1 MDAGVSPL
9 ISDQSR
15 EKLNHLLSALTSE
28 QSVLIDHI
36 KNEVLLNIPQYF
48 KMTDFRKPVKK
59 VEAIFLKKA
68 VHHSQEEQT
77 VLKRAMVA
85 KLALNLP
92 RCLEKMNLPTSV
104 LVLYPDAL
112 ERLVDFLKT
121 AAIDRYDSAGEFFC
135 KDVRFVLGLSVPC
148 GSRIVD
154 LNSRIYLHTVI
165 LSVIRARN
173 MDGLIRYFRAGG
185 AGPWLRSHVESRYL
199 EEYNQQG
206 TDNYYL
212 RLADLLEKKKDIKG
226 WVGSAWLLD
235 PQLMSISPRLAYL
248 RERPL
253 GGGAFFLKHGTK
265 SSDIANAIKTSEK
278 RRCLYQAGKYI
289 PVCYSVVW
297 PRNELIAWADK
308 TRRLIKPN

>member
-1 MDAGVSPL
+1 M

-15 EKLNHLLSALTSE
+15 EKFNHLLFALTSE
-28 QSVLIDHI
+28 QVILIDQI
-36 KNEVLLNIPQYF
+36 KDEVLLNISRYN
-48 KMTDFRKPVKK
+48 KMTDFRRPIEEVD
-59 VEAIFLKKA
+59 AIFLKKA
-68 VHHSQEEQT
+68 KHHSQEEQA

-92 RCLEKMNLPTSV
+92 LLLEKMNLPTSI

-112 ERLVDFLKT
+112 ERLANFLKN
-121 AAIDRYDSAGEFFC
+121 ADNVPYDSTDEFFC
-135 KDVRFVLGLSVPC
+135 KDVRYVLGLSVAC

-165 LSVIRARN
+165 LSVIRSRN
-173 MDGLIRYFRAGG
+173 IDGLIRYARAGG
-185 AGPWLRSHVESRYL
+185 NGPWLRSHVESRYL

-253 GGGAFFLKHGTK
+253 DGGAFFLKHGTK
-265 SSDIANAIKTSEK
+265 SSDIANAIKTSET